1 MMEVVE
7 ATEELSLPET
17 RTHMREGDQV
27 IFWAGRDRVTAVTLK
42 KDAIFCN
49 KFGDFHHN
57 DAINHPFGIVIRS
70 KRAKKGKGSEKEG
83 FVYVLRP
90 TPELFT
96 AGALQHRT
104 QIIYTLDISVITL
117 YLELKPGSRVLES
130 GTGSGSLSR
139 AFARTIAPTGHLHT
153 FEFHEV
159 RATEAR
165 KDFAREGLSHL
176 ITVTHRDV
184 CSKEGFGMPPSSV
197 DAVFLDL
204 PSPWEAL
211 DSAADALRSG
221 GRLCTYAPCVEQVQK
236 VCEKLRELGFSEL
249 QTIEVR
255 LRPYALRTNVIEKYD
270 FSAFPGFGA
279 FAPPPS
285 SSASSELDVQ
295 LQQFQDINEED
306 EENEKNGGEDNGYA
320 NETEDKEKG
329 KKKEEEEEEEGAEA
343 QSKNNRQ
350 QRRNSRNKRGPKGG
364 KKRTR
369 EQISTTEEDEEA
381 EAEEENEHEHAE
393 LIQQIRNSRPAV
405 VKEKRMLIQPVG
417 EIRGHTSFLTFAR
430 K

>member
-1 MMEVVE
+1 MMEVV
-7 ATEELSLPET
+7 APTEGLSLPET
-17 RTHMREGDQV
+17 RTHMQEGDQV
-27 IFWAGRDRVTAVTLK
+27 IFWAGRDRVTAVILK
-42 KDAIFCN
+42 KDAIFRN

-285 SSASSELDVQ
+285 SSSSSGLDVQ
-295 LQQFQDINEED
+295 LQFQDINEED
-306 EENEKNGGEDNGYA
+306 EENEKNGDEENEYE
-320 NETEDKEKG
+320 NETGDKDKG

-343 QSKNNRQ
+343 PKNNRQ

-369 EQISTTEEDEEA
+369 EQISNNEEEEA
-381 EAEEENEHEHAE
+381 AEEEENDQEHAE